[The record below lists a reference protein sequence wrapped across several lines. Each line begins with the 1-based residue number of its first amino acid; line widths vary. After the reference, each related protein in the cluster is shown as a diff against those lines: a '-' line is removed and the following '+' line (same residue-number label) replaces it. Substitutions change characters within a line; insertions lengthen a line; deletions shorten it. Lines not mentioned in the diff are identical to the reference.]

1 MFSILEEWVCCLE
14 MIKGLGKL
22 SMEKKVVGQCFLGN
36 CGIWPEDG
44 FLSDILKKDLCP

>member
-1 MFSILEEWVCCLE
+1 MFSILEERICCLE
-14 MIKGLGKL
+14 LIKGLGKL

>member
-1 MFSILEEWVCCLE
+1 
-14 MIKGLGKL
+14 MIKDLGES

-36 CGIWPEDG
+36 WGIWPEAG